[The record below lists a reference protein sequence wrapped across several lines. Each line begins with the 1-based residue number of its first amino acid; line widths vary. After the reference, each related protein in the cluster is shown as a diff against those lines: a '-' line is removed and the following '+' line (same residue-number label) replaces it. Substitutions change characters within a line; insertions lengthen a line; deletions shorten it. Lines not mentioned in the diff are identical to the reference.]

1 MAFRWKGPCCQ
12 DAEEEQEA
20 EEAVGAAH
28 SLPGAKRTEAEG
40 MTMAQL
46 KVGPP
51 PPPPPPPPSTTPQI
65 DRIELVLLKPPW
77 GERSRHH

>member
-46 KVGPP
+46 
-51 PPPPPPPPSTTPQI
+51 
-65 DRIELVLLKPPW
+65 
-77 GERSRHH
+77 